1 MGLSPD
7 RIKPKTIKFVFV
19 VSLQSTQQYRERA
32 NAGLIGI
39 RVMCPSGATCLL
51 SDCCYKNP
59 TTRVGLAHSKPH
71 HHLIDNYRHEIVEK
85 LVLSNNYSLT
95 HSISEKNLQY

>member
-19 VSLQSTQQYRERA
+19 VSLQSTQQQRERA

-51 SDCCYKNP
+51 ADCYQNP
-59 TTRVGLAHSKPH
+59 TKRVGLANLIIISLNINLLSPWHS
-71 HHLIDNYRHEIVEK
+71 
-85 LVLSNNYSLT
+85 
-95 HSISEKNLQY
+95 